1 MESTRVRI
9 QELVKPAQR
18 PVETI
23 IVEAPRLL
31 NARLLE
37 VAEAAVLTFDRDTN
51 MGGRGGVSV
60 GLPSDLQ
67 GQAASLALAS
77 GIRSGGFRCSEAG
90 GASSPAVIASDTL

>member
-37 VAEAAVLTFDRDTN
+37 VAEAAVLAFDRDTN
-51 MGGRGGVSV
+51 TGGRGVSV

-77 GIRSGGFRCSEAG
+77 AIRSGGFRCSEAG
-90 GASSPAVIASDTL
+90 GASSPAIIASDTL